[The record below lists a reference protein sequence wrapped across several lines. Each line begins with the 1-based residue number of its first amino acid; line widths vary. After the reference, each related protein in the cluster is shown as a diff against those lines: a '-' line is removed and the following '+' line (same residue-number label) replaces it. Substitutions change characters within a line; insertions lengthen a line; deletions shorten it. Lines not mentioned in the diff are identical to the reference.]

1 MAHHVFI
8 RRSIKDE
15 PVSDT
20 GRATM
25 GARGIRRRTA
35 PSDIPPCVD
44 RRAAMV
50 DATGAIRVPIYVVP
64 CFDRRAAI
72 VDAIRAPNGM
82 GFEVPR

>member
-8 RRSIKDE
+8 RRSSKDE
-15 PVSDT
+15 PVSDA
-20 GRATM
+20 GCATT
-25 GARGIRRRTA
+25 ATRGIRGRTA
-35 PSDIPPCVD
+35 PSEILPGVHG
-44 RRAAMV
+44 RAAMA

-72 VDAIRAPNGM
+72 VDAIRAPNRM